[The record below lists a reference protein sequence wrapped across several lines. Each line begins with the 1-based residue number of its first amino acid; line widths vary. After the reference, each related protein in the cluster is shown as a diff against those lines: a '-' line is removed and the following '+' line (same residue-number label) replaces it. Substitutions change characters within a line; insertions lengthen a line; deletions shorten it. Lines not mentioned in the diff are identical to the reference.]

1 MKKHFLTLK
10 YIVDFHILPEAIKA
24 QLIQQM
30 YNYLTTENPYDL
42 SNACKLTHILSSQ
55 KQALEAL
62 GLAAGEVTEKAKCWL
77 KGHILLKNSEFAAV
91 ALLVFLGF
99 LFKLTDG
106 YCRAHDIYDPF
117 FYKIVINKI

>member
-1 MKKHFLTLK
+1 MKKHFLKLK

-42 SNACKLTHILSSQ
+42 SNACKLTHILSPQ
-55 KQALEAL
+55 KQVQALEAL
-62 GLAAGEVTEKAKCWL
+62 GLAAGEVTEKAKCRL

-99 LFKLTDG
+99 LCKLTDG

-117 FYKIVINKI
+117 L